1 MKCSVVALLVVCSC
15 GLISAADNNTSTA
28 AVSITDFGA
37 VGDGVADDTSAV
49 QKAADA
55 ALATSGSTPAA
66 LVIPPGQYLLTSSIT
81 VDVGGSQVGFQI
93 RGFGKASRLLW
104 SFDGDCFVIGSEGNG
119 SPKGI
124 DVRDLAIASVSG
136 DKSSSSTA
144 LKFPAGVAKSLIS
157 NVFLDGQAGN
167 LPGGL
172 ASGLVGSGFDLG
184 TVTDTV
190 TVENCVLWFIC
201 GTGVKIGRGSE
212 VRVIGG
218 RIIGGAQ
225 DYRGYGDDNIGVHVT
240 GDVSMLA
247 ASESRPLLR
256 GRPLLLLLLLLLLV
270 LHLRMSTCKTGQ
282 SINRTGVCTWSP
294 SM

>member
-1 MKCSVVALLVVCSC
+1 MKFRTIIVHAALLLVVCSC
-15 GLISAADNNTSTA
+15 RLISAADNNNSTA
-28 AVSITDFGA
+28 AVSITAFGA

-49 QKAADA
+49 QKAVDA
-55 ALATSGSTPAA
+55 ALATSGSATPAA

-81 VDVGGSQVGFQI
+81 VDIGGSQVGFQV

-104 SFDGDCFVIGSEGNG
+104 SFDGDCFVIGREGNG
-119 SPKGI
+119 SPSGI

-157 NVFLDGQAGN
+157 NVFLDGQAAN

-172 ASGLVGSGFDLG
+172 SSGLVGSGFDLG

-201 GTGVKIGRGSE
+201 GTGVKIGHGSE

-240 GDVSMLA
+240 GDVSMLV
-247 ASESRPLLR
+247 
-256 GRPLLLLLLLLLLV
+256 GR
-270 LHLRMSTCKTGQ
+270 
-282 SINRTGVCTWSP
+282 
-294 SM
+294 